1 MRCSASFQRRCSV
14 NKLRDIP
21 FTPFQ
26 LGLTLLNSVG
36 LIFCIGGDV
45 IMMMYDRGTVSRALV
60 VTNLVMALIT
70 LIMCGALVFRAG
82 DIDLW
87 NHEDTGDKRP
97 AVIALRTYLCMVA
110 SDLTGVLML
119 MLFGALVWNGA
130 MKAIMIYAPL
140 MFVASGALY
149 YWRTSRMGQ
158 QEEETDNGISE
169 ERAELMRT
177 VDAIIAEE
185 HTPRTAETILAD
197 IKADIENSD
206 EDETAAAC

>member
-1 MRCSASFQRRCSV
+1 M

-60 VTNLVMALIT
+60 VTNLVMSLIT

-82 DIDLW
+82 DIDIW

-140 MFVASGALY
+140 MFIASGALY
-149 YWRTSRMGQ
+149 FWRTSRMGQ
-158 QEEETDNGISE
+158 QEEEHDSGISE

-197 IKADIENSD
+197 IKADIGNSED
-206 EDETAAAC
+206 EDKTAAAC